1 MHNSDCIIGMF
12 WDCPVI
18 FTASLDGGI
27 IISQS
32 FSSYFSLK
40 LLPIFA
46 AVNAVLMKMFTYVP
60 IVTYFGLSGFLGG
73 ITVFF
78 YLFQWLLIVNAF

>member
-1 MHNSDCIIGMF
+1 MRNSDCIIGMF

-18 FTASLDGGI
+18 FMASLDGGI

-32 FSSYFSLK
+32 FSSCFSLK

-46 AVNAVLMKMFTYVP
+46 AVNAALMKIFTYVP
-60 IVTYFGLSGFLGG
+60 IVTYFGLSDFLGG